1 MLLLFLPGGRGNV
14 FNIIL
19 LGNSGTG
26 KSASGNTLLNAGKH
40 QSRPAQHFFS
50 YPSSTPVTT
59 KCQEITVKMFG
70 RWVSVVDTPDFFY
83 EDQPVDEE
91 EIKVCKQYCK
101 SRQHVILLVIQLGR
115 FTDGEAGILEKL
127 ENKFGRISDRTII
140 LFTHGENLHCDVK
153 QFIGE
158 RIHLKR
164 IVEACG
170 DHYHVFKNTSK
181 NSRQVKELFKTS
193 EHMFP
198 GFRTKKSFPLICC
211 G

>member
-1 MLLLFLPGGRGNV
+1 
-14 FNIIL
+14 
-19 LGNSGTG
+19 
-26 KSASGNTLLNAGKH
+26 
-40 QSRPAQHFFS
+40 
-50 YPSSTPVTT
+50 
-59 KCQEITVKMFG
+59 MFG

-170 DHYHVFKNTSK
+170 DRYHVFKNTSK
-181 NSRQVKELFKTS
+181 NSRQVKELFETS

-198 GFRTKKSFPLICC
+198 GFRTKKSFPLFCC